1 MMPYRVIVVDDSAFM
16 RRIISDL
23 IEQVPDF
30 KVVGTAKNGR
40 EAVDLIGSEKPD
52 LVTMDVEM
60 PEMNGLEALGLIM
73 QQHPLPVIMLSG
85 INEQGM
91 RETIM
96 ALELGAF
103 DFIRKP
109 SASTSSHDIEQVG
122 LQLREQ
128 LQAAMNAV
136 ERRAARKATLES
148 KSPER
153 LPPLTPKPAI
163 DGPDKKRAG
172 TAKHLPHSV
181 SKLKETAIPV
191 KKPIAASGTKDDLE
205 AKPSASPSKTQ
216 ASGVKPSSASEKNTK
231 AKPSSADRFSAPGSS
246 PTARSR
252 PAGKTSLAID
262 GAVERSEPPNE
273 VSSEQRVRTSYT
285 DLVAIGTSTGGP
297 KALRAV
303 LEKLPA
309 GFPAPVIIV
318 QHMPPNFTKS
328 LAQRLNTLTELNVME
343 AEEGMIL
350 KAGEVYIAPGG
361 HHMKVNAAGDGNLK
375 ITLSNE
381 APRNGHR
388 PSVDVMYESLLPI
401 RSVKRHIVLLTGMG
415 SDGAKVMKQLYD
427 TGVTSTI
434 AESEETCVVYG
445 MPRSAVELGCVSEVL
460 PLHEIGSRLV
470 QVVK

>member
-1 MMPYRVIVVDDSAFM
+1 MMPYKVIVVDDSAFM

-23 IEQVPDF
+23 IEHEPGF
-30 KVVGTAKNGR
+30 KVIGTAKNGR
-40 EAVDLIGSEKPD
+40 EAIDLIGTHKPD

-73 QQHPLPVIMLSG
+73 QQHPLPVIMFSG

-109 SASTSSHDIEQVG
+109 SASTSSYDIEQVG
-122 LQLREQ
+122 QQLREQ
-128 LQAAMNAV
+128 LQAAMSAV
-136 ERRAARKATLES
+136 ERRAARQAALEAKKPEHLASTSTKSEAANTDKARFDSGKAL
-148 KSPER
+148 PE
-153 LPPLTPKPAI
+153 
-163 DGPDKKRAG
+163 
-172 TAKHLPHSV
+172 
-181 SKLKETAIPV
+181 PV
-191 KKPIAASGTKDDLE
+191 KKFDDVRSKPTKPVPPTSRRKLPDQTD
-205 AKPSASPSKTQ
+205 
-216 ASGVKPSSASEKNTK
+216 SGVPRNKKMGSLPLAEPAKKSDVGQAVSDSVSTAGKQSAAWVKPAERTVSVEKPANK
-231 AKPSSADRFSAPGSS
+231 S
-246 PTARSR
+246 TARNVV
-252 PAGKTSLAID
+252 P
-262 GAVERSEPPNE
+262 SEP
-273 VSSEQRVRTSYT
+273 RIRTGYT

-303 LEKLPA
+303 LEQLPEA
-309 GFPAPVIIV
+309 FPAPVIIV

-328 LAQRLNTLTELNVME
+328 LAQRLNTLTKLNVVE
-343 AEEGMIL
+343 AEDGMVL

-361 HHMKVNAAGDGNLK
+361 YHMNVTASGDGSLK
-375 ITLSNE
+375 LTLSNE

-388 PSVDVMYESLLPI
+388 PSVDVMYESLLPLRTI
-401 RSVKRHIVLLTGMG
+401 NRHIVLLTGMG

-427 TGVTSTI
+427 NGVTSTI

-445 MPRSAVELGCVSEVL
+445 MPRSAVELGCVNEVL
-460 PLHEIGSRLV
+460 PLYEIGKRLV

>member
-23 IEQVPDF
+23 IEHEPGF
-30 KVVGTAKNGR
+30 KVIGTAKNGR
-40 EAVDLIGSEKPD
+40 EAIDLIGTHKPD

-73 QQHPLPVIMLSG
+73 QQHPLPVIMFSG

-109 SASTSSHDIEQVG
+109 SASISSHDIEQVG
-122 LQLREQ
+122 QQLREQ

-136 ERRAARKATLES
+136 ERRAARQAALAAKA
-148 KSPER
+148 PER
-153 LPPLTPKPAI
+153 LPPTSPKPELANT
-163 DGPDKKRAG
+163 DKTRPDSGKSLSEPAKK
-172 TAKHLPHSV
+172 S
-181 SKLKETAIPV
+181 
-191 KKPIAASGTKDDLE
+191 DDLRNKP
-205 AKPSASPSKTQ
+205 AKTILPSRSKTLSDRID
-216 ASGVKPSSASEKNTK
+216 SGLPRKKVDTLPPAVPIQKPRETDAVSDSAAAAREQPTVW
-231 AKPSSADRFSAPGSS
+231 AKLADRTVSAEK
-246 PTARSR
+246 AA
-252 PAGKTSLAID
+252 AGHR
-262 GAVERSEPPNE
+262 GVPSEPKL
-273 VSSEQRVRTSYT
+273 RTDYT

-303 LEKLPA
+303 LEQLPEA
-309 GFPAPVIIV
+309 FPAPVIIV

-328 LAQRLNTLTELNVME
+328 LAQRLNTLTKLNVVE
-343 AEEGMIL
+343 AEQGMVL
-350 KAGEVYIAPGG
+350 QAGEVYIAPGG
-361 HHMKVNAAGDGNLK
+361 YHLNVTPARDGSLK
-375 ITLSNE
+375 IALSDE

-388 PSVDVMYESLLPI
+388 PSVDVMYESLLPL
-401 RSVKRHIVLLTGMG
+401 RTLRRHIVLLTGMG

-427 TGVTSTI
+427 SGVTSTI

-445 MPRSAVELGCVSEVL
+445 MPRSAVELGCVNEVL
-460 PLHEIGSRLV
+460 PLYEIGKRLV